1 MAKDSKKEE
10 PKVNEP
16 LDLETTIENLKKQAE
31 DFANQEEWS
40 KAMKNKALGAIE
52 ALGAIKKEEVKE
64 NK

>member
-1 MAKDSKKEE
+1 M
-10 PKVNEP
+10 
-16 LDLETTIENLKKQAE
+16 ETTIENLKKQAE